1 MAKNT
6 FEPSVKL
13 AQAQSLVLEQNHSD
27 WGAKHHLNM
36 LRYLVLACS
45 DKAGTPVAEV
55 GKLTSITVDW
65 QKLKAEFTQSG
76 KLAECANYKKYL
88 QELGEVPLKPKSE
101 FELA

>member
-1 MAKNT
+1 MAKSS
-6 FEPSVKL
+6 FEPSAKL
-13 AQAQSLVLEQNHSD
+13 AQAQSLVLEQDHSD

-45 DKAGTPVAEV
+45 EQAGASLDQLAKLDK
-55 GKLTSITVDW
+55 ITVDW
-65 QKLKAEFTQSG
+65 QRLKAEFTQSG

-88 QELGEVPLKPKSE
+88 QEAGEVPLKPKSE